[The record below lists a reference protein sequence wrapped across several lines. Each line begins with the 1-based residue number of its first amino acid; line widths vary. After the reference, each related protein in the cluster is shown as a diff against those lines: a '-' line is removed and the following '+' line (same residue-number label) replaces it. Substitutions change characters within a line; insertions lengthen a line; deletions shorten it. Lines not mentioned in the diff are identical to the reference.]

1 MKLESKASK
10 ALIFN
15 EIDIFIDVCSLKGFH
30 INYTVIAY
38 LNFHSVS

>member
-30 INYTVIAY
+30 IYYTVIAY
-38 LNFHSVS
+38 LNFHSIS